1 MIPNRLLDSGRIKAK
16 SVFIITNVDNRHHI
30 NIVHDFNKYL
40 KVRRVL
46 SFSNVVGSVR
56 KQVVLIELGDVPTSN
71 LEPPFY

>member
-40 KVRRVL
+40 KVRRATVKYKNRL
-46 SFSNVVGSVR
+46 KSISQIAFPFV
-56 KQVVLIELGDVPTSN
+56 IYSN
-71 LEPPFY
+71 LGIAF

>member
-40 KVRRVL
+40 KVRRVVTR
-46 SFSNVVGSVR
+46 NEEGSIKLQFPGCV
-56 KQVVLIELGDVPTSN
+56 
-71 LEPPFY
+71 

>member
-46 SFSNVVGSVR
+46 SFSN
-56 KQVVLIELGDVPTSN
+56 
-71 LEPPFY
+71 LEGRLESRLC